1 MFIHEFMSTSF
12 IRVTPT
18 ATIKEVIQLFEEQK
32 QDLAIVFQHEQFIGI
47 VTKYSLYRLLLHTN
61 SLQQVITEAII
72 EDVFTINE
80 NDLLYGGRHTLRTQK
95 LSNVVVINEQ
105 QEVTGVISKNE
116 IITGFIHELD
126 SHTQQQRN
134 ILNYLHD
141 AVITVN
147 EHMQITF
154 INKSCKETFH
164 TEKLEEN
171 ELLTAYFPDFLPLI
185 QRVLHTKKM
194 LEQKML
200 IHRFS
205 CLASI
210 LPMTMLN
217 VTTGVIIVLKDL
229 TKLEKIASE
238 LETTKKMEL
247 VLQNALDASY
257 DGVVITNSHGQ
268 ITRINDSLLHLIE
281 RNEKQVL
288 YESIYS
294 IFPMLPPFPNA
305 FKGMVLTLKEQRGIV
320 SSIPIQQEGQLVGM
334 LYKFVFQQLHV
345 WKELLGQID
354 QLEDELSFY
363 RGELV
368 KAAKHDDHFNLIV
381 TNDLQLIQLK
391 QQAFNVAKS
400 LSTILI
406 TGESGTGKE
415 LFANGIHQASGRS
428 GAFIKI
434 NCAAIPEQL
443 IESELF
449 GYSDGAFTGA
459 KRGGKPG
466 KFELA
471 EGGTLFLDE
480 IGDMPLPI
488 QVKLLRVLQ
497 EREYERLG
505 DTKVKKA
512 DVRIIAATNKHLPT
526 LIQEGSF
533 REDLYYRIHVIP
545 LHIPPLRERKGDI
558 PLLVE
563 ALLHKISI
571 KHQLP
576 PYKIDQNALQLLLHY
591 DFVGNIRELENILE
605 RAIYLSPH
613 TMITQEHIMI
623 SPIIRPHDECS
634 PSLHKDKIN
643 ETERRVIVQAIKSA
657 NGNKSKAAKLLGISR
672 STFYYKCNK
681 YNIS

>member
-18 ATIKEVIQLFEEQK
+18 ATIKEVIQLFEEKK

-47 VTKYSLYRLLLHTN
+47 VTKYSLYRLLLQTN
-61 SLQQVITEAII
+61 SLQQVIKEAII

-80 NDLLYGGRHTLRTQK
+80 NDLLYGGRHALRTQK

-105 QEVTGVISKNE
+105 KQVTGVISKNE

-164 TEKLEEN
+164 TEKLEVN
-171 ELLTAYFPDFLPLI
+171 ELLTTYFPDFLPLI
-185 QRVLHTKKM
+185 QHVLHTKEM
-194 LEQKML
+194 VEQKML
-200 IHRFS
+200 IYHFS

-210 LPMTMLN
+210 LPMNVLN

-257 DGVVITNSHGQ
+257 DGVVITNGHGQ
-268 ITRINDSLLHLIE
+268 ITRINDSLLQLIE

-288 YESIYS
+288 DESIHG

-305 FKGMVLTLKEQRGIV
+305 FNGMVLTLKKHRGIV
-320 SSIPIQQEGQLVGM
+320 SGIAIQQEGQLVGM

-368 KAAKHDDHFNLIV
+368 KAVKHDDYFNLIV

-391 QQAFNVAKS
+391 QQAFHVAKS

-480 IGDMPLPI
+480 IGDMPLST

-545 LHIPPLRERKGDI
+545 LHIPPLRERKEDI

-576 PYKIDQNALQLLLHY
+576 SYSIDQHALQVLLHY

-613 TMITQEHIMI
+613 TIITQEHIMI
-623 SPIIRPHDECS
+623 SPIIRPLDRGDS
-634 PSLHKDKIN
+634 SLHKDHIG